1 MILYNPFFPRVKQSY
16 GRERKMN
23 GYIIF
28 DTAELRDGITKQ
40 PNTYSM
46 KSVLDYIELRMR
58 VGADSGGAHPH
69 ALQNTGY

>member
-1 MILYNPFFPRVKQSY
+1 
-16 GRERKMN
+16 MN

-46 KSVLDYIELRMR
+46 KSVLDSIELRML